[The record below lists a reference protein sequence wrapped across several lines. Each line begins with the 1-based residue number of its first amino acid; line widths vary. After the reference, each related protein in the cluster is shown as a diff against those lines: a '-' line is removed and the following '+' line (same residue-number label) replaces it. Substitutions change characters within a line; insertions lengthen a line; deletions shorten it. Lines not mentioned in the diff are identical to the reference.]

1 VKLNISWLPLL
12 LAIVLSMLGVGVFY
26 LIHQSITRTQL
37 IELEQQNISDAL
49 LEQHSLLESYLMRQ
63 DWAGLKNWVSLKAES
78 RKNQAVL
85 VIDPQG
91 QIIAADR
98 LVLEETSLA
107 AHDSSLFKQLEQIA
121 VPHTIQTIRLSSPDP
136 YQLTLALPLEFGS
149 QHGFLVLRTDLTPAL
164 SRGFAIA
171 MQHMVVYLVSMLLSG
186 VLLLVILQRI
196 LHQRLRQ
203 LEQALT
209 QYSDGDH
216 QARACVNDNNEFGAL
231 EQLLNHTFDT
241 LNGQRQQ
248 NERARQF
255 NELVLASTTDGII
268 SANNRGHIL
277 RVNQAAL
284 QIFGYSK
291 ADELLG
297 QDLNLLIPA
306 HLRKPHQQHFS
317 ALTTQAPETA
327 HVLNRLR
334 QVEGLRKDGSLVP
347 LDITITSAEW
357 QGEPLF
363 IAFLKDNSAQR
374 QYQRSIEQLAFQ
386 DAMTGV
392 FNLNGLKRQQQLV
405 AQSWLY
411 LVNVDGM
418 ALLNQSFGFDSGDRL
433 IKACCQLLQRQ
444 LTAGCTLARSQGA
457 EFVLL
462 SDEAPELMLPQLQ
475 RLQGQELRL
484 ETFNFKL
491 SFCVTF
497 QRLAPSGA
505 LDLTL
510 HNAEQ
515 MMRHAKQAGRGSM
528 LAVEPA
534 MLTQLQF
541 NARLCHQLE
550 QAIRDEL
557 LFFYYQPKFAADS
570 RQPVGAEALIRWQA
584 DGQWVSP
591 AVFIPLAEQSHL
603 MPQLDRLVIRSACR
617 QIRQWLDRGL
627 LVLPLSINLSAHYL
641 MDDTTIA
648 YIFEKVGE
656 YDVPAHLLEIEV
668 TEYSLIHDEQHTADN
683 MLRLQK
689 AGIGIAIDDYG
700 TGHSNLAT
708 VLSLPV
714 QNLKIDQSFIRT
726 GMRTSKGR
734 AILENILQLAKS
746 LQVTTTAEGVETE
759 EQLAFL
765 QQSGCQFIQG
775 YLLSKPLPLA
785 DYELLLHR
793 QTL

>member
-1 VKLNISWLPLL
+1 MRLNISWLPLL
-12 LAIVLSMLGVGVFY
+12 LAIALSLLGVGVFY
-26 LIHQSITRTQL
+26 LIHQGITRTQL
-37 IELEQQNISDAL
+37 IELEQQNLSDAL

-63 DWAGLKNWVSLKAES
+63 DWAGLKSWVSLKAES
-78 RKNQAVL
+78 RKNIAVL
-85 VIDPQG
+85 VVDPQG

-98 LVLEETSLA
+98 LVLEDTSLA
-107 AHDSSLFKQLEQIA
+107 AYDSVLFKQLQQIS
-121 VPHTIQTIRLSSPDP
+121 VPYVINTIRLPSPQRH
-136 YQLTLALPLEFGS
+136 QLTLALPLEFAS

-164 SRGFAIA
+164 SRGFAITL
-171 MQHMVVYLVSMLLSG
+171 QHMAVYLVSMLLSG
-186 VLLLVILQRI
+186 ILLLLILQRI

-203 LEQALT
+203 LEQALS
-209 QYSDGDH
+209 QYSAGNH
-216 QARACVNDNNEFGAL
+216 QARASVNDNNEFGAL
-231 EQLLNHTFDT
+231 EQMLNQTFDT

-248 NERARQF
+248 IERTRQF
-255 NELVLASTTDGII
+255 NELVLESTTDGII
-268 SANNRGHIL
+268 SANTRGHIL

-284 QIFGYSK
+284 QMFGYQQ

-306 HLRKPHQQHFS
+306 HLRSLHQMQLAS
-317 ALTTQAPETA
+317 VAGEPAGAA

-363 IAFLKDNSAQR
+363 IAFLKDNSEQR
-374 QYQRSIEQLAFQ
+374 QYQQSIERLAFQ
-386 DAMTGV
+386 DAMTSLV
-392 FNLNGLKRQQQLV
+392 NLHGLRRQQQQTPH
-405 AQSWLY
+405 AWLY
-411 LVNVDGM
+411 LLNVDGM
-418 ALLNQSFGFDSGDRL
+418 ALLNQSFGFDTGDSL

-444 LTAGCTLARSQGA
+444 LTPGCSLARSQGA

-462 SDEAPELMLPQLQ
+462 SNEAPELMLPLLQ

-484 ETFNFKL
+484 ETFHFKL

-497 QRLAPSGA
+497 QPIEQSGT
-505 LDLTL
+505 LDLAL

-534 MLTQLQF
+534 MLAQLRA
-541 NARLCHQLE
+541 NALLCHQLE
-550 QAIRDEL
+550 QAIRDEQ
-557 LFFYYQPKFAADS
+557 LFFYYQPKFAAES
-570 RQPVGAEALIRWQA
+570 RLPVSAEALIRWQPQ
-584 DGQWVSP
+584 GQWVSP

-617 QIRQWLDRGL
+617 QIRQWLDSGL

-746 LQVTTTAEGVETE
+746 LHVTTTAEGVETE